1 MANYKLNI
9 ANHCPRLGGIF
20 PAQAHFSLTRT
31 IAMCITVH
39 SLVLSRY
46 LLSIYSQLTLSLV
59 LVSMFWCWPRARFH
73 TVHLTR
79 GTKYCCPHVVSN
91 TRSHLN
97 TAPSVFLCGL
107 IVRLL
112 VLAWSLVAPS
122 TSLLSSTWSE
132 PSLPSR

>member
-20 PAQAHFSLTRT
+20 PTPTHFSLTHAQYNCN
-31 IAMCITVH
+31 AM
-39 SLVLSRY
+39 LSRY

-79 GTKYCCPHVVSN
+79 GTKYCCPQVVSN
-91 TRSHLN
+91 TRLHLN
-97 TAPSVFLCGL
+97 TAPSVFLCGE